1 MIFLRVLRLGKETMK
16 DNRIRITL
24 SEDNL
29 KLLDYLRSSTGWTN
43 SQIINLIIKMS
54 FDNQF
59 KKEEGEVTNEELNQG
74 NGDYDSYELS
84 DEE

>member
-1 MIFLRVLRLGKETMK
+1 MIFLRVLRLERKTMK

-24 SEDNL
+24 SEENL

-59 KKEEGEVTNEELNQG
+59 KKEGEVTNEEN
-74 NGDYDSYELS
+74 
-84 DEE
+84 

>member
-1 MIFLRVLRLGKETMK
+1 MIFLRLLRLGKETMK

-24 SEDNL
+24 SEENL

-59 KKEEGEVTNEELNQG
+59 KKEGEVTNEEN
-74 NGDYDSYELS
+74 
-84 DEE
+84 

>member
-1 MIFLRVLRLGKETMK
+1 MK

-24 SEDNL
+24 SEENL

-59 KKEEGEVTNEELNQG
+59 KKEEGEVTHEEN
-74 NGDYDSYELS
+74 
-84 DEE
+84 

>member
-1 MIFLRVLRLGKETMK
+1 MK

-59 KKEEGEVTNEELNQG
+59 KKEEGEVKNEEN
-74 NGDYDSYELS
+74 
-84 DEE
+84 

>member
-1 MIFLRVLRLGKETMK
+1 MK
-16 DNRIRITL
+16 DNRIRVTL

-59 KKEEGEVTNEELNQG
+59 KKEEGEVTHEEN
-74 NGDYDSYELS
+74 
-84 DEE
+84 

>member
-1 MIFLRVLRLGKETMK
+1 MK

-24 SEDNL
+24 SEENL

-59 KKEEGEVTNEELNQG
+59 KKEEGEVTNEEN
-74 NGDYDSYELS
+74 
-84 DEE
+84 

>member
-1 MIFLRVLRLGKETMK
+1 MK
-16 DNRIRITL
+16 DNRIRVTL

-59 KKEEGEVTNEELNQG
+59 KKEEGELTHEEN
-74 NGDYDSYELS
+74 
-84 DEE
+84 

>member
-1 MIFLRVLRLGKETMK
+1 MK

-59 KKEEGEVTNEELNQG
+59 KKEEGEVANEEN
-74 NGDYDSYELS
+74 
-84 DEE
+84 

>member
-1 MIFLRVLRLGKETMK
+1 MK

-59 KKEEGEVTNEELNQG
+59 KKEEGEITHEEN
-74 NGDYDSYELS
+74 
-84 DEE
+84 

>member
-1 MIFLRVLRLGKETMK
+1 MK

-29 KLLDYLRSSTGWTN
+29 ELLEYLRSSTGWTN

-59 KKEEGEVTNEELNQG
+59 KKEGEVTNEEN
-74 NGDYDSYELS
+74 
-84 DEE
+84 

>member
-24 SEDNL
+24 SEENL

-59 KKEEGEVTNEELNQG
+59 KKEEGELTHEEN
-74 NGDYDSYELS
+74 
-84 DEE
+84 

>member
-1 MIFLRVLRLGKETMK
+1 MK

-24 SEDNL
+24 SEENL

-59 KKEEGEVTNEELNQG
+59 KKEEGEIKNEEN
-74 NGDYDSYELS
+74 
-84 DEE
+84 

>member
-1 MIFLRVLRLGKETMK
+1 MIFLRVLNAGKEIMK

-24 SEDNL
+24 SEENL

-59 KKEEGEVTNEELNQG
+59 KKEEGEVKNEEN
-74 NGDYDSYELS
+74 
-84 DEE
+84 

>member
-1 MIFLRVLRLGKETMK
+1 MK

-59 KKEEGEVTNEELNQG
+59 KKEEGEVTNEEN
-74 NGDYDSYELS
+74 
-84 DEE
+84 

>member
-1 MIFLRVLRLGKETMK
+1 MK

-24 SEDNL
+24 SEENL

-59 KKEEGEVTNEELNQG
+59 KKEEGATTNEEN
-74 NGDYDSYELS
+74 
-84 DEE
+84 

>member
-1 MIFLRVLRLGKETMK
+1 MIFLRVLRLGKESMK

-59 KKEEGEVTNEELNQG
+59 KKEGEVTNEEN
-74 NGDYDSYELS
+74 
-84 DEE
+84 

>member
-1 MIFLRVLRLGKETMK
+1 MK
-16 DNRIRITL
+16 DNRIRVTL
-24 SEDNL
+24 SEENL

-59 KKEEGEVTNEELNQG
+59 KKEGEVTTNEEN
-74 NGDYDSYELS
+74 
-84 DEE
+84 

>member
-1 MIFLRVLRLGKETMK
+1 MK

-59 KKEEGEVTNEELNQG
+59 KKEEGAITNEEN
-74 NGDYDSYELS
+74 
-84 DEE
+84 

>member
-1 MIFLRVLRLGKETMK
+1 MK

-59 KKEEGEVTNEELNQG
+59 KKEEGEVTHEEN
-74 NGDYDSYELS
+74 
-84 DEE
+84 

>member
-1 MIFLRVLRLGKETMK
+1 MK
-16 DNRIRITL
+16 DNRIRVTL
-24 SEDNL
+24 SEENL

-59 KKEEGEVTNEELNQG
+59 KKEEGEVKNEEN
-74 NGDYDSYELS
+74 
-84 DEE
+84 

>member
-1 MIFLRVLRLGKETMK
+1 MK
-16 DNRIRITL
+16 DNRMRVTL
-24 SEDNL
+24 SEENL

-59 KKEEGEVTNEELNQG
+59 KKEEGETTNEEN
-74 NGDYDSYELS
+74 
-84 DEE
+84 

>member
-1 MIFLRVLRLGKETMK
+1 MIFLRVLRLGKEAMK

-24 SEDNL
+24 SEENL

-59 KKEEGEVTNEELNQG
+59 KKEEGELTHEEN
-74 NGDYDSYELS
+74 
-84 DEE
+84 

>member
-1 MIFLRVLRLGKETMK
+1 MK

-59 KKEEGEVTNEELNQG
+59 KKEEGELKNEEN
-74 NGDYDSYELS
+74 
-84 DEE
+84 

>member
-1 MIFLRVLRLGKETMK
+1 MK
-16 DNRIRITL
+16 DNRIRVTL
-24 SEDNL
+24 SEENL

-59 KKEEGEVTNEELNQG
+59 KKEEGELTHEEN
-74 NGDYDSYELS
+74 
-84 DEE
+84 

>member
-1 MIFLRVLRLGKETMK
+1 MK
-16 DNRIRITL
+16 DNRIRVTL
-24 SEDNL
+24 SEENL

-59 KKEEGEVTNEELNQG
+59 KKEEGETTNEEN
-74 NGDYDSYELS
+74 
-84 DEE
+84 

>member
-1 MIFLRVLRLGKETMK
+1 MK

-24 SEDNL
+24 SEENL
-29 KLLDYLRSSTGWTN
+29 KLLDYLRGSTGWTN

-59 KKEEGEVTNEELNQG
+59 KKEGEVTNEEN
-74 NGDYDSYELS
+74 
-84 DEE
+84 

>member
-1 MIFLRVLRLGKETMK
+1 MK

-24 SEDNL
+24 SEENL

-59 KKEEGEVTNEELNQG
+59 KKEGEVTTNEEN
-74 NGDYDSYELS
+74 
-84 DEE
+84 

>member
-1 MIFLRVLRLGKETMK
+1 MK

-29 KLLDYLRSSTGWTN
+29 KLLDYLRNSTGWTN

-59 KKEEGEVTNEELNQG
+59 KKEGEVTTNEEN
-74 NGDYDSYELS
+74 
-84 DEE
+84 

>member
-1 MIFLRVLRLGKETMK
+1 MILLRVLRLGKETMK

-24 SEDNL
+24 SEENL

-59 KKEEGEVTNEELNQG
+59 KKEGEVTNEEN
-74 NGDYDSYELS
+74 
-84 DEE
+84 

>member
-1 MIFLRVLRLGKETMK
+1 MK

-59 KKEEGEVTNEELNQG
+59 KKEEGELTYEEN
-74 NGDYDSYELS
+74 
-84 DEE
+84 

>member
-1 MIFLRVLRLGKETMK
+1 MK
-16 DNRIRITL
+16 DNRIRVTL
-24 SEDNL
+24 SEENL

-59 KKEEGEVTNEELNQG
+59 KKEEGEVKTNEEN
-74 NGDYDSYELS
+74 
-84 DEE
+84 

>member
-16 DNRIRITL
+16 DNRIRVTL
-24 SEDNL
+24 SEENL

-59 KKEEGEVTNEELNQG
+59 KKEGEVTNEEN
-74 NGDYDSYELS
+74 
-84 DEE
+84 

>member
-24 SEDNL
+24 SEENL
-29 KLLDYLRSSTGWTN
+29 KLIDYLRSSTGWTN

-59 KKEEGEVTNEELNQG
+59 KKEGEVKTNEEN
-74 NGDYDSYELS
+74 
-84 DEE
+84 

>member
-1 MIFLRVLRLGKETMK
+1 MK

-24 SEDNL
+24 SEENL

-59 KKEEGEVTNEELNQG
+59 KKEEGEVKNEEN
-74 NGDYDSYELS
+74 
-84 DEE
+84 

>member
-1 MIFLRVLRLGKETMK
+1 MK

-24 SEDNL
+24 SEENL

-54 FDNQF
+54 FDKQF
-59 KKEEGEVTNEELNQG
+59 KKEEGEVTNEEN
-74 NGDYDSYELS
+74 
-84 DEE
+84 

>member
-1 MIFLRVLRLGKETMK
+1 MK
-16 DNRIRITL
+16 DNRIRVTL
-24 SEDNL
+24 SEENL

-59 KKEEGEVTNEELNQG
+59 KKEGEVKNEEN
-74 NGDYDSYELS
+74 
-84 DEE
+84 

>member
-1 MIFLRVLRLGKETMK
+1 MK

-59 KKEEGEVTNEELNQG
+59 KKEGEVKTNEEN
-74 NGDYDSYELS
+74 
-84 DEE
+84 

>member
-16 DNRIRITL
+16 DNRIRVTL
-24 SEDNL
+24 SEENL

-59 KKEEGEVTNEELNQG
+59 KKEEGEVTNEEN
-74 NGDYDSYELS
+74 
-84 DEE
+84 